1 MSIKKEKRRRKKKPE
16 ILSPNSSKR
25 RKEDDKIIKR
35 KRKEK
40 EETKKRRFRVL
51 CDCLSVYI
59 PMLLVPIVSVSGQ
72 LVIWF
77 VKCLR
82 DEKKRVKNN
91 TTHKNNNNN
100 NGNDN
105 TNRCSRVNTKFRES
119 CCVLNVVR
127 YIQYARGKKK
137 KERKR

>member
-1 MSIKKEKRRRKKKPE
+1 M
-16 ILSPNSSKR
+16 
-25 RKEDDKIIKR
+25 
-35 KRKEK
+35 
-40 EETKKRRFRVL
+40 
-51 CDCLSVYI
+51 
-59 PMLLVPIVSVSGQ
+59 PIVSVSGQ

-82 DEKKRVKNN
+82 DEKKRIKNN

-127 YIQYARGKKK
+127 YIQYARGEKKK
-137 KERKR
+137 GEEKMRKKNGPFGSCSRPAWHQVSLRPGIWAGK

>member
-1 MSIKKEKRRRKKKPE
+1 
-16 ILSPNSSKR
+16 
-25 RKEDDKIIKR
+25 
-35 KRKEK
+35 
-40 EETKKRRFRVL
+40 
-51 CDCLSVYI
+51 
-59 PMLLVPIVSVSGQ
+59 MLLVPIVSVSGQ

-82 DEKKRVKNN
+82 DEKKRIKNN

-127 YIQYARGKKK
+127 YIQYARGEKKRRGKDEK
-137 KERKR
+137 KEWALWLVLSSGLASSVTASGNMGGQIEKERDRREKKDDEEK